1 MRVTSALTCSAT
13 VTAGGLPPYQYEYR
27 LYEASTSTWATVRE
41 YGPNG
46 VLSWTPP
53 HTGDFQLE
61 LRVRSAGTTAAYEA
75 HVVSGVFRVQPAG
88 ATDVLGSGQGLYP
101 GQGVFS
107 TDGRFGL
114 IYQGDGNLVLYA
126 PNGVPLW
133 WTGVVGPPGV
143 TMMQTDGDLVILS
156 NGTVG
161 WHTGTAGHPGA
172 YMRVQSDGNLV
183 MCSAS
188 GSVLMSTGRGGQ
200 EPEAAAATPQTDTLA
215 LAATNPSGPGGPVG
229 GGRGAPSGL
238 ERHAPGRRT
247 VKLAISGLALVSL
260 LIAAG
265 LLVAVTRL
273 RRARVKARQPQLH
286 SQRRVGGWRMAT
298 LFGTALV
305 ANALAPAAVAG
316 QTEILEYYHLDTLG
330 SVRVVTDQSG
340 QIVKDS
346 QGREVGRHDFLPFGE
361 EWPAATTTE
370 EALHRP
376 GTRPGDP
383 SAGENRTLPGFR
395 PPWRQTNLNPGIR
408 SSRLHHPAGCPL
420 VTMIGMPRNRE
431 GRAGPCRQPVPC
443 WQ

>member
-1 MRVTSALTCSAT
+1 M
-13 VTAGGLPPYQYEYR
+13 
-27 LYEASTSTWATVRE
+27 
-41 YGPNG
+41 
-46 VLSWTPP
+46 
-53 HTGDFQLE
+53 
-61 LRVRSAGTTAAYEA
+61 
-75 HVVSGVFRVQPAG
+75 SGVFRVQPAG
-88 ATDVLGSGQGLYP
+88 ATDVLGSGQGCIRGRALFP
-101 GQGVFS
+101 

-133 WTGVVGPPGV
+133 WTGVVGPGV

-156 NGTVG
+156 NGTVRLARNG
-161 WHTGTAGHPGA
+161 R
-172 YMRVQSDGNLV
+172 YSSCIRLQSDGNLV

-260 LIAAG
+260 LIRPG

-316 QTEILEYYHLDTLG
+316 QDRDVLRVLPPGHPRLG
-330 SVRVVTDQSG
+330 AGGDEPSG
-340 QIVKDS
+340 P
-346 QGREVGRHDFLPFGE
+346 GR
-361 EWPAATTTE
+361 
-370 EALHRP
+370 
-376 GTRPGDP
+376 
-383 SAGENRTLPGFR
+383 S
-395 PPWRQTNLNPGIR
+395 
-408 SSRLHHPAGCPL
+408 
-420 VTMIGMPRNRE
+420 
-431 GRAGPCRQPVPC
+431 
-443 WQ
+443 